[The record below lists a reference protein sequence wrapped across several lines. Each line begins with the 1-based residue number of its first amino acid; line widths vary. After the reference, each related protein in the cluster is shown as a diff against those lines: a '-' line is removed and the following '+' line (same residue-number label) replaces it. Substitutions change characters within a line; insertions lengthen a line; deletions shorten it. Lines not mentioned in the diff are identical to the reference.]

1 MKHEEDSLMTPPLE
15 KLLLKIPQKYELVL
29 AATRRAKQIIRE
41 LRINPQAIDESRRG
55 RKPLSI
61 ALLDIV
67 EGRVDAKSLVAPDI
81 EFDEYE
87 EEAAELFP
95 ELESFA
101 RRPGEAPAGEEGL
114 DAEGEEEDVEDT
126 DELDEELDDLDFGLQ
141 TEDPEEPE
149 SV

>member
-41 LRINPQAIDESRRG
+41 LRINPQAMDESRRG

-101 RRPGEAPAGEEGL
+101 RRTAETPEGEGGVEGESEEDELEEG
-114 DAEGEEEDVEDT
+114 

-141 TEDPEEPE
+141 TEDPEVPE
-149 SV
+149 E